1 MCSIMDIAPTLSF
14 ADHLQQ
20 EAANGAPRRKGERTR
35 HALRIA
41 LIDQLDSIGYQ
52 NLRLSDVCLKA
63 GISMGSFYAYYA
75 DKRMLTLSVVDD
87 FQEFAY
93 QLLFAKADESRSAF
107 EAICF
112 ANRRWLRLVR
122 ANFGLMKCVLQL
134 SETEPEFA
142 ARYDRISHRLYHAIA
157 VSVIRRRKLPIEH
170 TPALTL
176 VAYALGAMMDEL
188 ARKLIVTQNAEL
200 AKVVADCGADDDSI
214 AEALAVIWHR
224 ALYGT
229 DPDTQLGVLATLG
242 FKPNQMV
249 DFRPKC

>member
-1 MCSIMDIAPTLSF
+1 MDLAPTLCF
-14 ADHLQQ
+14 AEHLQW
-20 EAANGAPRRKGERTR
+20 EVANGAPRRKGERTR

-41 LIDQLDSIGYQ
+41 LIDQLDNIGYQ

-63 GISMGSFYAYYA
+63 GIAMGSFYAYYS

-93 QLLFAKADESRSAF
+93 QLLFANDDESRSAF

-122 ANFGLMKCVLQL
+122 ANVGLMKCVLQL

-142 ARYDRISHRLYHAIA
+142 ARYDRISHRLHQAIA
-157 VSVIRRRKLPIEH
+157 ISVVRRRKLPVEH
-170 TPALTL
+170 IPAFTL
-176 VAYALGAMMDEL
+176 IAYALGAMMDEL

-200 AKVVADCGADDDSI
+200 AKVVAECHANDDSI
-214 AEALAVIWHR
+214 AEALGIIWHR

-229 DPDTQLGVLATLG
+229 DPEAELGDLASHFTLDRELLG
-242 FKPNQMV
+242 TGI
-249 DFRPKC
+249 